1 MNKDC
6 KILVC
11 DDSIL
16 ARKNLTG
23 LLKGFGYTNISEVSN
38 GEDAVNFC
46 KENKPELVF
55 LDIVMPVKDGVT
67 ATGEIMAANPDTK
80 IIGCSALLTT
90 TMPALADTVAAINAA
105 PWRSKVKVMV
115 GGAPI
120 TQEFADK
127 IGADCYTPDAA
138 SAAKAAKE
146 LVS

>member
-23 LLKGFGYTNISEVSN
+23 LLKGCGYTNISEVSN

-80 IIGCSALLTT
+80 IIIVSSVGTQTHLKEAIKAGAKDFIQKPIDEELLKQVVENV
-90 TMPALADTVAAINAA
+90 D
-105 PWRSKVKVMV
+105 
-115 GGAPI
+115 G
-120 TQEFADK
+120 
-127 IGADCYTPDAA
+127 
-138 SAAKAAKE
+138 
-146 LVS
+146 

>member
-23 LLKGFGYTNISEVSN
+23 LLKRFGYTNISEVSN

-80 IIGCSALLTT
+80 IIIVSSVGTQTHLKEAIKAGAKDFIQKPIDEELLKQVVENV
-90 TMPALADTVAAINAA
+90 D
-105 PWRSKVKVMV
+105 
-115 GGAPI
+115 G
-120 TQEFADK
+120 
-127 IGADCYTPDAA
+127 
-138 SAAKAAKE
+138 
-146 LVS
+146 